1 MYRFLKLIYISFL
14 IWKILFLTYQKF
26 PYMIPILIHY
36 IAKRSERMV
45 EDITGFQE
53 IINMIEERRHNAY
66 RKVNEELILLYWDI
80 GKYVTEKIK
89 QDNWGSKTVENLAS
103 YIKSKYPTLKGF
115 NRRGLYRMKQF
126 YETYCEFPEIV
137 STLLTQINWSN
148 HVEILSKVKTIE
160 AKKFYIALSIKEQ
173 YSARELSR
181 QIRSGYYERY
191 MISKNAP
198 FSKKLLINET
208 EIPNSRF
215 LDIYSFEFLNLPLEH
230 SEKDFRKAIMVNFKK
245 FILEIGK
252 SFTFIGEEYRI
263 QVGGEDFYIDLLFY
277 NRDLSC
283 LVAFELK
290 IGAFAPEYISKM
302 DFYLEALDRQVKK
315 EHENPSVGII
325 LCTNRNEEVVK
336 YSMNRSMSPTLVS
349 EYQVKLIDTK
359 ILEHKLKEI
368 KEYVEESKMVD

>member
-45 EDITGFQE
+45 EDITGFQEIINMIEDITGFQE

-230 SEKDFRKAIMVNFKK
+230 SEKDFRK
-245 FILEIGK
+245 GK
-252 SFTFIGEEYRI
+252 MGKWTRI
-263 QVGGEDFYIDLLFY
+263 
-277 NRDLSC
+277 
-283 LVAFELK
+283 
-290 IGAFAPEYISKM
+290 
-302 DFYLEALDRQVKK
+302 
-315 EHENPSVGII
+315 
-325 LCTNRNEEVVK
+325 
-336 YSMNRSMSPTLVS
+336 
-349 EYQVKLIDTK
+349 
-359 ILEHKLKEI
+359 
-368 KEYVEESKMVD
+368 